1 MLIVRRRKHITP
13 CMIRVC
19 FLAFLW
25 ISAML
30 AGILVCSVDSR
41 IHSLMLVAPGC
52 SLSIVG
58 VLVITIL
65 PLAISIAGLAANKF
79 AILYIIYIIKA
90 FTSGYLLFAILR
102 VYGSA
107 GWLMHLLLLFS
118 DNMTNFLILWIT
130 FRHIKGKSNTFLFDA
145 LICTTISIAIGI
157 TDYLFVAPFLCAIA
171 G

>member
-1 MLIVRRRKHITP
+1 MRQGKYISP

-30 AGILVCSVDSR
+30 AGVFVCSVDSK
-41 IHSLMLVAPGC
+41 IHSLMLVAPSC

-58 VLVITIL
+58 VLIITIL
-65 PLAISIAGLAANKF
+65 PLAISIAGLYTKKF
-79 AILYIIYIIKA
+79 AILYIIYIIKS
-90 FTSGYLLFAILR
+90 FSSGYLLFAIAR

-107 GWLMHLLLLFS
+107 GWIVHLLLLFS
-118 DNMTNFLILWIT
+118 ENVTSFLILWIT
-130 FRHIKGKSNTFLFDA
+130 FRHVKGRSKTFFLDA
-145 LICTTISIAIGI
+145 LICITISIAIGI
-157 TDYLFVAPFLCAIA
+157 IDYLFVAPFLCAVT